1 VKQYLAGLA
10 VVGYVV
16 LTATQGVVL
25 GSLVQRSVWN
35 PVTLMVATFAVVAAA
50 FNLAQLGRL
59 RAYLGL
65 VRASA
70 KEVIWLNVLSAVNF
84 LSFYWAIRSVPV
96 SSHAAIAL
104 GVGPLVVLL
113 LAGSTPSGRRW
124 GEWLSALGL
133 GLSLLLMAASVLGR
147 AAPFDLAMSFVCGA
161 SLVLTLFSQRRL
173 KDAGWTPGQMMAAR
187 FFALVA
193 VGVALNPALPAPAV
207 SPETAAVHVAL
218 LAVLGTIVPLYLL
231 TWGQCH
237 TRPLTSTLLLY
248 TMPLLMVAG
257 EFIEARVTVS
267 PPVLSGVLA
276 TCVFLAIGYLSK

>member
-1 VKQYLAGLA
+1 MKQYLAGSA
-10 VVGYVV
+10 VVGYVL
-16 LTATQGVVL
+16 LTAIQGVAL

-35 PVTLMVATFAVVAAA
+35 PVTLMVATFAVVAAV
-50 FNLAQLGRL
+50 FNLAQVGRA
-59 RAYLGL
+59 RAYLEL

-70 KEVIWLNVLSAVNF
+70 KEVIWLNLLSAVNF
-84 LSFYWAIRSVPV
+84 LSYYWAIRSVPV

-104 GVGPLVVLL
+104 GVGPLGVLL
-113 LAGSTPSGRRW
+113 LGRAGGSRW
-124 GEWLSALGL
+124 GERIAAVGL
-133 GLSLLLMAASVLGR
+133 ALSLAIMAASLLGR
-147 AAPFDLAMSFVCGA
+147 VAPFDLAMSFVCGV

-173 KDAGWTPGQMMAAR
+173 KDASWTPGQIMAAR

-193 VGVALNPALPAPAV
+193 VGVALNPALPAPTI
-207 SPETAAVHVAL
+207 SPEAAVLHVAL

-248 TMPLLMVAG
+248 AMPLLMVAG
-257 EFIEARVTVS
+257 ELIEARVTVS
-267 PPVLSGVLA
+267 PPVIGGVLA